1 MSSKSP
7 PRDFTPI
14 SLLKRCKVVVAPL
27 IARLANLSSGG
38 SFPDCFKIARITSL
52 LKGHDLDS
60 NNQASYQPISNLNT
74 ISKLLERLVLAR
86 PQGHTINS
94 RDVSQL
100 QSEYRRH
107 NSTETA
113 TNSRIPQ
120 AYYSLSIAPDQIQIS
135 NLKLFFIYKHNVIR
149 YLQNNYNT
157 FDTVLRHSPDYKL
170 KRRNVTKPKLN
181 VTQQFTT
188 RLSNWLQQKPQ
199 HDSSGR
205 SGKHHESSDFHPT
218 STQHR
223 RTYRWPQPTR

>member
-1 MSSKSP
+1 MKHYGCLDANDIAQTLPWNLGVVCSLNYTLCNTHAGDTRDTLPPVSDVEVLGLISAMSSKSP

-113 TNSRIPQ
+113 VMSILGYTYQCRDAGKINAACCTWPVH
-120 AYYSLSIAPDQIQIS
+120 SLWLCRASGS
-135 NLKLFFIYKHNVIR
+135 C
-149 YLQNNYNT
+149 
-157 FDTVLRHSPDYKL
+157 
-170 KRRNVTKPKLN
+170 
-181 VTQQFTT
+181 TQT
-188 RLSNWLQQKPQ
+188 
-199 HDSSGR
+199 GI
-205 SGKHHESSDFHPT
+205 
-218 STQHR
+218 
-223 RTYRWPQPTR
+223 